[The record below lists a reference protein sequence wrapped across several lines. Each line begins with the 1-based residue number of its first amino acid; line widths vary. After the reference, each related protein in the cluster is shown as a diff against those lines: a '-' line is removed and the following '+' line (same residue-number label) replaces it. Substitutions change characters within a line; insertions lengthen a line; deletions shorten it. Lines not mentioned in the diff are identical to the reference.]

1 MDNQVPFIK
10 TSNNSGKGFLI
21 FLIIVLLLCCLGL
34 GGYIV
39 YSKFFVKEETVVME
53 GTTKA
58 LKQVQIDGTSLLE
71 VEDAINNLEY
81 AYNDSF
87 SDYFGYIYKNNK
99 LEATKFDKGAAL
111 FACLYPDLEE
121 SSNIT
126 YVANNTVKT
135 RFKNMFGSSF
145 NYEPANVNAGVG
157 YEIKYDPATK
167 YYSYQRLG
175 VGGYFYPTYVTI
187 NESSTIS
194 SEKIQVVKK
203 VAYLEYGADH
213 TTIDVYADSE
223 KKSKIGVMS
232 VTEGAFSITEIKAK
246 YKSSLA
252 EYTYTF
258 VKDKDS
264 FVFDKVE
271 RTK

>member
-135 RFKNMFGSSF
+135 RFKNKILKSIKKLRLNFYGKYEYLSDYD
-145 NYEPANVNAGVG
+145 NYIK
-157 YEIKYDPATK
+157 YEIEKSILKTTPDIIVITGHALYNQQGLKNIEHYTNTK
-167 YYSYQRLG
+167 YYMETVKVIRKRILAS
-175 VGGYFYPTYVTI
+175 F
-187 NESSTIS
+187 NIS
-194 SEKIQVVKK
+194 LIS
-203 VAYLEYGADH
+203 LLRSMTH
-213 TTIDVYADSE
+213 T
-223 KKSKIGVMS
+223 
-232 VTEGAFSITEIKAK
+232 
-246 YKSSLA
+246 
-252 EYTYTF
+252 
-258 VKDKDS
+258 S
-264 FVFDKVE
+264 F
-271 RTK
+271 TKCNRHCHFLD